1 MTLILKLDHTKNKV
15 SISRG
20 SKVIA
25 WTDRNKDRQTD
36 RHTDTQTD
44 RQTDMTKNITYL
56 HTWVVKMTLR
66 VTKGNSLWLEI
77 FNDAAVLP
85 SIEILSSPARSSTSN
100 GDFNNS
106 NWQWIM
112 LKWLFEAIEIY
123 HDMDLLTAKV
133 KELSWL
139 SLDEMKASWN

>member
-1 MTLILKLDHTKNKV
+1 
-15 SISRG
+15 
-20 SKVIA
+20 
-25 WTDRNKDRQTD
+25 
-36 RHTDTQTD
+36 
-44 RQTDMTKNITYL
+44 
-56 HTWVVKMTLR
+56 MTLR
-66 VTKGNSLWLEI
+66 ATKENSLWLEI
-77 FNDAAVLP
+77 FNDAAVLS

-112 LKWLFEAIEIY
+112 LKWMFEAIEIY